1 MNLQS
6 GAKEAHWLR
15 IEGFEEQQWFIHYKK
30 RSREELAQ
38 LNKKNIYSLYP
49 PYCERL
55 SVQKARTLSP
65 LLFNMILEVLVS
77 AIRQEKE
84 KKKKWIKERKKGQ
97 IKERKKK
104 KLSLFQ

>member
-1 MNLQS
+1 MLNLT
-6 GAKEAHWLR
+6 E
-15 IEGFEEQQWFIHYKK
+15 
-30 RSREELAQ
+30 
-38 LNKKNIYSLYP
+38 NIYSLYP

-84 KKKKWIKERKKGQ
+84 KKKNG
-97 IKERKKK
+97 
-104 KLSLFQ
+104 

>member
-1 MNLQS
+1 M
-6 GAKEAHWLR
+6 
-15 IEGFEEQQWFIHYKK
+15 
-30 RSREELAQ
+30 
-38 LNKKNIYSLYP
+38 KNISLYP

-84 KKKKWIKERKKGQ
+84 KKKKTDKG
-97 IKERKKK
+97 KKK
-104 KLSLFQ
+104 RTDKGEKKTYPYFSDMVVYVQNPKESTETS